1 MPCHRFVSRLP
12 HINLYGHEMAQAT
25 TKAELFLTKADE
37 LRAQASAASASGK
50 AGFEELAEAYRR
62 LAARPSSLAQATD
75 AEVET
80 LARRM
85 IGQSAQK

>member
-1 MPCHRFVSRLP
+1 MPHL
-12 HINLYGHEMAQAT
+12 NLYGPPMVQVT
-25 TKAELFLTKADE
+25 TKAELFLTKANE
-37 LRAQASAASASGK
+37 LHARANVASASGK

>member
-1 MPCHRFVSRLP
+1 MPHA
-12 HINLYGHEMAQAT
+12 NLYGPEMGQVT
-25 TKAELFLTKADE
+25 TKAELFLTKAQE
-37 LRAQASAASASGK
+37 LHAQASAASASGK

-62 LAARPSSLAQATD
+62 LSARPASLSLATD

-85 IGQSAQK
+85 IGESPQK